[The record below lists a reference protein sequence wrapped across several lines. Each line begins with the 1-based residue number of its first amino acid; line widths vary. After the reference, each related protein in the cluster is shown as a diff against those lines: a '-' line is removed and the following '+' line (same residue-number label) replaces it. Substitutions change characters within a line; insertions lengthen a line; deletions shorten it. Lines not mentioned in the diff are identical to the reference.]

1 MDGYGVKMVLNDQQV
16 LILPGERKQIDV
28 SGFAPSPAKKKA
40 HVFTLPTATDV
51 NDGPDSSN
59 GTYMF
64 LSSI

>member
-40 HVFTLPTATDV
+40 HA
-51 NDGPDSSN
+51 
-59 GTYMF
+59 MF
-64 LSSI
+64 QTRSLQGYP